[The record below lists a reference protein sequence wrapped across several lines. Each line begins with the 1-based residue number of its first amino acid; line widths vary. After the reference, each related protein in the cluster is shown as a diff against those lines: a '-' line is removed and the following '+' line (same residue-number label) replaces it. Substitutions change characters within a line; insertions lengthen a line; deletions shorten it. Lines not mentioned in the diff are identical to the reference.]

1 MAGYMSG
8 GGRHHKGGR
17 AGKKLG
23 DGIVHPHK
31 YGSHVPSIGGKDPHA
46 HPSHH
51 QMNQEHGTPMGFSTQ
66 DKGYQDQDPPSGIQ
80 DEADDE
86 CNNPGMEY

>member
-8 GGRHHKGGR
+8 GGSHHKGGR

-23 DGIVHPHK
+23 HGIVHPHK
-31 YGSHVPSIGGKDPHA
+31 YGSHVPTVAKDPHA

-51 QMNQEHGTPMGFSTQ
+51 KMNQEHGTPQGFATG
-66 DKGYQDQDPPSGIQ
+66 DTGYKDQDPPSGIQ
-80 DEADDE
+80 DDADDP